1 MQHWY
6 ELRAR
11 VELAIYEQEVPTVI
25 GDLMPRFAALDR
37 SMLLRVKVVRA
48 DAAAL
53 RGRLLLAA
61 AAAGHGVASRLDEVA
76 RIIRQLEGERA
87 GYATVYALLLR
98 AGIAAVARRASRDG
112 VIVPL
117 REAVAVA
124 AEHDMALHL
133 AAARDRL
140 AGLLGGDEG
149 AALRAAAAAYAS
161 TEGVVAPGRMF
172 EVQAPGIAQR

>member
-1 MQHWY
+1 M
-6 ELRAR
+6 
-11 VELAIYEQEVPTVI
+11 ID
-25 GDLMPRFAALDR
+25 DLMPRFAALDR
-37 SMLLRVKVVRA
+37 SMLLRVKLVRA

-61 AAAGHGVASRLDEVA
+61 AAAGHDVASRLGEVTKIM
-76 RIIRQLEGERA
+76 RHLERERA

-98 AGIAAVARRASRDG
+98 AGIVALAPSASREDA
-112 VIVPL
+112 IVPL

-124 AEHDMALHL
+124 ARHDMALHL

-149 AALRAAAAAYAS
+149 AALRATAAAYAS
-161 TEGVVAPGRMF
+161 TEGVVALGRMF
-172 EVQAPGIAQR
+172 EVQAPGIARR